1 MQNFIDEI
9 EQRTPAGIAAAVGRL
24 IASGRLAPGDRL
36 PTVRVLAGELGVSPA
51 TVSHAW
57 QALSAV
63 GLIVSRGRGGTFVQ
77 DAAPKWLP
85 ARSQSMI
92 GTVGPARLDLSR
104 GTPDPRLLP
113 ALGPALSRVSQRAVT
128 PSYQDLPILP
138 ELLEVLRGSWP
149 YPVETITIVDGA
161 LDAISRCLD
170 AVTRFGDRVI
180 VENPS
185 FPPFFDLLDQLGL
198 ERLPVAVDEHGIV
211 PADFAAAL
219 KLGPT
224 VVLLQPRAQN
234 PTGASM
240 TAHRAEELARLLRAT
255 PASADTIVIEDDH
268 SAEISI
274 APDVSLGL
282 WLPERTLHVRSFSKS
297 HGPDLRM
304 AALGGPAAL
313 IDPIVSRRML
323 GPGWTSR
330 MLQTILHDLLTNGE
344 SMAQVSEARRIYFA
358 RQRALADALAEFGLD
373 VVQADGINTW
383 LPVQNERDAMVRLA
397 ASGIRVAGGSPFL
410 AAPDLSNTGGP
421 AFIRV
426 TAGALPDDI
435 RPVAEALAAAA
446 HPLDSA
452 VHPIGARWS

>member
-1 MQNFIDEI
+1 MQNFLDEI
-9 EQRTPAGIAAAVGRL
+9 DQRTPAGIAAAIGRL
-24 IASGRLAPGDRL
+24 IADGRLAPGDRL

-57 QALSAV
+57 QALAGV
-63 GLIVSRGRGGTFVQ
+63 GLIKSRGRGGTFVQ

-85 ARSQSMI
+85 ARSQSMV
-92 GTVGPARLDLSR
+92 GSVGPARVDLSR
-104 GTPDPRLLP
+104 GTPDPLLLP
-113 ALGPALSRVSQRAVT
+113 ELGPALSRVAHRAVT
-128 PSYQDLPILP
+128 PSYQDLPIIP
-138 ELLEVLRGSWP
+138 ELLEAMRAAWP

-161 LDAISRCLD
+161 LDAISRSLD

-198 ERLPVAVDEHGIV
+198 ERLPVAVDEHGII

-219 KLGPT
+219 RLGPT
-224 VVLLQPRAQN
+224 VVLLQPRAHN

-240 TAHRAEELARLLRAT
+240 TAQRAEELALLLRST

-282 WLPERTLHVRSFSKS
+282 WLPDRTVHVRSFSKS

-330 MLQTILHDLLTNGE
+330 MLQTILHDLLTNGD
-344 SMAQVSEARRIYFA
+344 SVSQVSEARRIYFA
-358 RQRALADALAEFGLD
+358 RQRALADALTELGLD

-383 LPVQNERDAMVRLA
+383 LPVQNERDALVRLA

-410 AAPDLSNTGGP
+410 ATEGGP

-426 TAGALPDDI
+426 TAGALPDDV
-435 RPVAEALAAAA
+435 RSVAQALAAAA
-446 HPLDSA
+446 QPSDSA
-452 VHPIGARWS
+452 VHAVGVRWA

>member
-1 MQNFIDEI
+1 MQKYIDEI
-9 EQRTPAGIAAAVGRL
+9 DQRTPAGIAAAIGRM

-63 GLIVSRGRGGTFVQ
+63 GLIISRGRGGTFVQ
-77 DAAPKWLP
+77 AVAPRWLP
-85 ARSQSMI
+85 ARSQSMV
-92 GTVGPARLDLSR
+92 GPAGPARLDLSR
-104 GTPDPRLLP
+104 GTPDPLLLP
-113 ALGPALSRVSQRAVT
+113 TLGPALSRLGQRAET
-128 PSYQDLPILP
+128 LSYQDVPIIP
-138 ELLEVLRGSWP
+138 ELLDVLRATWP
-149 YPVETITIVDGA
+149 YPAETITIVDGA
-161 LDAISRCLD
+161 LDAVSRSLD
-170 AVTRFGDRVI
+170 SVARFGDRVI

-198 ERLPVAVDEHGIV
+198 ERLPVAIDEHGLI
-211 PADFAAAL
+211 PADFEAAL
-219 KLGPT
+219 KLGPA

-240 TAHRAEELARLLRAT
+240 TTHRAEELARLLRT
-255 PASADTIVIEDDH
+255 VSASADTIVIEDDH
-268 SAEISI
+268 SAEITI
-274 APDVSLGL
+274 APEVSLGS

-304 AALGGPAAL
+304 AALGGPATL

-344 SMAQVSEARRIYFA
+344 SMSQISEARRIYFA
-358 RQRALADALAEFGLD
+358 RQRAVTEALAEFGID
-373 VVQADGINTW
+373 VVQADGINIW
-383 LPVQNERDAMVRLA
+383 LPVRDERDAMVRLA

-410 AAPDLSNTGGP
+410 ADENGP

-426 TAGALPDDI
+426 TAGAVTENA
-435 RPVAEALAAAA
+435 RGVAEALAAAT
-446 HPLDSA
+446 HPSDSA
-452 VHPIGARWS
+452 VHPVGERWS